1 MRQAARGALAR
12 LGERQSLLWFRQ
24 TLTSEDVHRVVETIQ
39 LAAAEGITF
48 LWPDL
53 DRIADAEESDA
64 APYAREALERMGE
77 ELERRR

>member
-1 MRQAARGALAR
+1 MALAR
-12 LGERQSLLWFRQ
+12 LGERQALLWFRQ

-39 LAAAEGITF
+39 LVASEGITF

-53 DRIADAEESDA
+53 DRIADAEEAEA

-77 ELERRR
+77 ELERGRA